1 MLAYITNIN
10 TNLDFFQNKKEKFT
24 YKKSLFNDLKHYDLE
39 ESILQEKIF
48 EEESE
53 FNTKSK
59 QTLTEKQV
67 QTKEIRRKSFI
78 NMNKIDFNRK
88 YSAYFEIISII
99 LVIIVALL
107 SVFEHEI
114 YYNENLNLRVFG
126 SILYNKLKVH
136 INYMNY
142 TNDIDSNNKTS
153 LINKNKR
160 DCLLI
165 DDLFIDYNLS
175 SLLINHE
182 NKLNAEIFSLFD
194 YQKDFN
200 ISLSSNCIFNYE
212 YLYTSFIISNSCLYI
227 RYSMLILS
235 IIASISIIIS
245 TYYHIIMKERLV
257 SKDSE
262 ILSNNILFYRIIEV
276 LVYMIVPYPGI
287 NSYFH
292 LNQFNET
299 IILPF
304 SILISSFSIFKLFFV
319 IRIYKYIC
327 KLNNVKAEV
336 ICNKHSC
343 QLNSKFIFKILQ
355 KEHPFSTL
363 CLILLLTCICFG
375 YSLRNFELLFWE
387 TQQEKSQDWNNFW
400 NSIWCIFVSMTTVG
414 YGDFYPNTHF
424 GRGIVIGSCFVG
436 TYFVSMTMIFM
447 TKNSILNELEFKAY
461 KMTLRLK
468 ISNEIKDI
476 NSNMIYELLILRRN
490 KNRTQTKL
498 FFDTIKDNYD
508 YYPISNY
515 NSISLDEEDSHLNKL
530 IYYKEQLNLK
540 KRIKKFYNISTIK
553 ESLIDLNEAITIDM
567 MEIYNEIEMLKVIEN
582 QLITF
587 TDSQLEVVKMLI
599 KNISSMKIINEEIDK
614 SIFQTKNNRIS
625 FKIDNSH
632 HDNNIYISEIDR
644 SISVNDLKSSFNMLI
659 TSNISNDFKKK
670 KENKSNKIAE
680 IYRTIHKTP
689 KKVKKEVDINLI

>member
-1 MLAYITNIN
+1 MLAYISNIN

-24 YKKSLFNDLKHYDLE
+24 YKKSLFNNLKHYDLE
-39 ESILQEKIF
+39 ESMLQEQIF

-53 FNTKSK
+53 LNSKSK
-59 QTLTEKQV
+59 QTITEKQF
-67 QTKEIRRKSFI
+67 QTKEIRRKSLI
-78 NMNKIDFNRK
+78 NVKKIDNKRK
-88 YSAYFEIISII
+88 FSAYFEIISII

-126 SILYNKLKVH
+126 SLLYNKLKLH
-136 INYMNY
+136 INYMHHA
-142 TNDIDSNNKTS
+142 NDID
-153 LINKNKR
+153 NKNKG

-165 DDLFIDYNLS
+165 DDLFFDYNLS

-182 NKLNAEIFSLFD
+182 FKSNSEIFSLFD

-212 YLYTSFIISNSCLYI
+212 YLYISFIISNSCLYI

-245 TYYHIIMKERLV
+245 TYYHLIMKERLIL
-257 SKDSE
+257 KDTE
-262 ILSNNILFYRIIEV
+262 ILSNKLVFYRIIEV
-276 LVYMIVPYPGI
+276 FVYMIVPYPGI
-287 NSYFH
+287 NSYFY
-292 LNQFNET
+292 LNQFNDT

-304 SILISSFSIFKLFFV
+304 SILISSFSIFKFFFI
-319 IRIYKYIC
+319 IRIYKYIS

-436 TYFVSMTMIFM
+436 TYFVSMTMVFM
-447 TKNSILNELEFKAY
+447 TKKSILNELEYKAY

-468 ISNEIKDI
+468 ITSEIKDI
-476 NSNMIYELLILRRN
+476 KSNMIYELLILRRN
-490 KNRTQTKL
+490 KIKSQTKL
-498 FFDTIKDNYD
+498 LIDTIKDNHD
-508 YYPISNY
+508 YYPINNY
-515 NSISLDEEDSHLNKL
+515 NSIFEDEENSHLNKL
-530 IYYKEQLNLK
+530 NYYKEQLNLK
-540 KRIKKFYNISTIK
+540 KRIKKIYNISTIK

-567 MEIYNEIEMLKVIEN
+567 MEIYNEIEMLKAIEN
-582 QLITF
+582 QLISF

-599 KNISSMKIINEEIDK
+599 KNISSMKIINEEIDEK
-614 SIFQTKNNRIS
+614 IFFHKKNKIS
-625 FKIDNSH
+625 YKIRNE
-632 HDNNIYISEIDR
+632 HDNHYDNIYISEIDR

-659 TSNISNDFKKK
+659 TSNISSDLKKK

-689 KKVKKEVDINLI
+689 KKVKKEVEIN